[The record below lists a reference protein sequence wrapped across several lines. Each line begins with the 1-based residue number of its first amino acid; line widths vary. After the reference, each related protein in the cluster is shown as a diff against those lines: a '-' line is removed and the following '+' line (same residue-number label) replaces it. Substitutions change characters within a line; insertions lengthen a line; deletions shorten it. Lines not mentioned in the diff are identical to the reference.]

1 MVQEYHHPTIWEL
14 NIVAIIYFYVA
25 RSIDWNYRLI
35 TLLFKKYGDLSLC
48 LENYALLSL
57 PQIFTHNYMCI
68 H

>member
-1 MVQEYHHPTIWEL
+1 M
-14 NIVAIIYFYVA
+14 AIIYFYVA